1 MTRRRRSAAQIQV
14 KVKVKVKAQAEAKQT
29 EDEQKMSI
37 LSSRDK
43 EYNTRHSIK
52 KEKKKALPQTF
63 WWVFDA
69 PSGQE
74 QAVW

>member
-1 MTRRRRSAAQIQV
+1 MTRRRRSAAQVQV
-14 KVKVKVKAQAEAKQT
+14 QVKAQAQAEAEQT

-52 KEKKKALPQTF
+52 KEKKKALPQTC